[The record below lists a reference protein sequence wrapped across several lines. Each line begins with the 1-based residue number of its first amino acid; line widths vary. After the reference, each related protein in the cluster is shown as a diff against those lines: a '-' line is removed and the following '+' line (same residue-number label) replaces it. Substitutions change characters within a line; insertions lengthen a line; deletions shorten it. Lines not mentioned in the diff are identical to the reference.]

1 MGFLYSKYSL
11 LSGFHEEM
19 WEVEE
24 EEMHCGGAV
33 LRRRSLRKK
42 VDILEENLEM
52 ELVIICLEKEMFLI
66 FLLRNYFK
74 QAMMFG
80 ETDLSKKYNLT
91 QDALTES
98 L

>member
-1 MGFLYSKYSL
+1 
-11 LSGFHEEM
+11 
-19 WEVEE
+19 
-24 EEMHCGGAV
+24 MHCGGAV
-33 LRRRSLRKK
+33 LRRRSLRK

-66 FLLRNYFK
+66 FLLWNYFK

-80 ETDLSKKYNLT
+80 ETDLFKKYNLT
-91 QDALTES
+91 EDALTES